1 MRRYLGISPTGETVF
16 HNVRRDETGEPL
28 LLVDESAITK
38 LRVNFSDWLESGE
51 TITAAT
57 ATAKSCTVS
66 AATASPNVD
75 LTISAVTSYD
85 QGSITL
91 VATCSNGEVWR
102 SIIRVRRTNRY
113 TDETT
118 YRDYT

>member
-1 MRRYLGISPTGETVF
+1 VRRYLGISPTGETVF
-16 HNVRRDETGEPL
+16 RNVRMDETGEPL
-28 LLVDESAITK
+28 LLVDESAITN
-38 LRVNFSDWLESGE
+38 LRVNFADWLESGE

-57 ATAKSCTVS
+57 VTAKNCAVS
-66 AATASPNVD
+66 TSTASPNVD
-75 LTISAVTSYD
+75 LTISAATSYD

-91 VATCSNGEVWR
+91 VVTCSNGEVWR

-113 TDETT
+113 TDEQT

>member
-1 MRRYLGISPTGETVF
+1 MGETVF

-38 LRVNFSDWLESGE
+38 LRVNFADWLESGE

-57 ATAKSCTVS
+57 VTTQNCTVS
-66 AATASPNVD
+66 TSTTSPNVD
-75 LTISAVTSYD
+75 LTISAVTSFND
-85 QGSITL
+85 GTITL

-102 SIIRVRRTNRY
+102 SKIRVRRTNRY
-113 TDETT
+113 TDEQT